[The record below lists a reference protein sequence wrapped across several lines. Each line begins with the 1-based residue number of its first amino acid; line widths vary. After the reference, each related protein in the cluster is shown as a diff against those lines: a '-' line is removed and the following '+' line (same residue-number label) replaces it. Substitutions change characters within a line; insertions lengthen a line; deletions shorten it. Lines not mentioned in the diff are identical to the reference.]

1 MLHRNTSSRSRR
13 FSLGSAGVLALAS
26 GLALALA
33 SPAGPARMSLAS
45 PAAPQVVV
53 ERYTPS
59 VLDLGGRRYV
69 MVQGML
75 INRGPGPAQ
84 DIHVSLVARR
94 SPGGEILGEGGG
106 MSWLDVLN
114 GGESGPFSVAVPHC
128 CPEDIGA
135 YDFTVTVQPAPA
147 DRYLDLAVTGMV
159 EREVNGGRWIYGDL
173 VNTGDAFLNATA
185 TDVYMG
191 FWDGEDL
198 VKLDTA
204 RMPILHSL
212 EGPTGQSHPPGWRY
226 PWAMQ
231 VPTVKFDRTE
241 VWTYAE
247 RYPPDVYPVPLGA
260 QGVVAARDGA
270 DIRVTATVT
279 SCGTE
284 RVGGLLIMV
293 VARDAEDRVVE
304 FGLAQP
310 ALASPLAP
318 GDRRPVSLVWP
329 NIRAEIDPAG
339 VTLWPLALDTQGE
352 RPGAIPCL
360 PLMPANFL
368 PMAGVGWERP

>member
-1 MLHRNTSSRSRR
+1 MAAAAL
-13 FSLGSAGVLALAS
+13 LLACSWRAAPPLQ
-26 GLALALA
+26 A
-33 SPAGPARMSLAS
+33 SPT
-45 PAAPQVVV
+45 APQVVV
-53 ERYTPS
+53 QSYTPS

-69 MVQGML
+69 LVQGML

-84 DIHVSLVARR
+84 EIHVSLTARR

-135 YDFTVTVQPAPA
+135 YDFTVNVEPAPA

-159 EREVNGGRWIYGDL
+159 EREVNGGPWIYGDL

-191 FWDGEDL
+191 FWKGEDL
-198 VKLDTA
+198 VKLETA
-204 RMPILHSL
+204 RTPILHSL
-212 EGPTGQSHPPGWRY
+212 EGPTGQSQPPGWRY
-226 PWAMQ
+226 PWAIQ
-231 VPTVKFDRTE
+231 VPALAFDRTQ
-241 VWTYAE
+241 VWAYAE
-247 RYPPDVYPVPLGA
+247 RYPPNIYPVPLGA

-270 DIRVTATVT
+270 DIRVAATVM

-284 RVGGLLIMV
+284 RTEGMLIMV
-293 VARDAEDRVVE
+293 VARDAEDRVLE

-310 ALASPLAP
+310 PLASPLAP

-329 NIRAEIDPAG
+329 NARAEIDPAG
-339 VTLWPLALDTQGE
+339 VTLWPLSLDTQGE

-360 PLMPANFL
+360 PLVPGSFL
-368 PMAGVGWERP
+368 PLAGVGWERR